1 MSVPNTRISR
11 LTLDLNLATNA
22 QVGASGLALS
32 QFTALAPRAMAA
44 HDALVEAHAS
54 GKLGFMKLPED
65 HAAKDA
71 AKAIAQDLIAAF
83 DDQLV
88 LGIGGSSLGGK
99 ALFTSLCHP
108 FHNQLPKDK
117 RPGLR
122 TFFPDN
128 SDGTT
133 FARLL
138 EVSEASR
145 SAIVAITKSGGTAET
160 WAQLL
165 YLNDK
170 LGAAA
175 MKKQVVAV
183 TDPTK
188 GALRAVATTQG
199 WRTLPVPPNI
209 GGRFSVFTAVG
220 LLPAAAAGIDVD
232 QLLAGAAAMTR
243 RCSGYQL
250 FDNPA
255 YLLASALYLFDK
267 ERGRPL
273 HVFMP
278 YADALRETGDWFVQ
292 LWAESLGKKNHG
304 PTPLR
309 AVGATDQHSL
319 LQLLME
325 GPNDKVNLFVVIE
338 EPRVDLPIPN
348 GFRDQAD
355 VKYLNGLKFH
365 TLLNAEQQATA
376 AALAVAGRPSLTITL
391 PKLDAFAMGELMMML
406 EIATGFVGS
415 LYGIDPYD
423 QPGVEAGK
431 RYACGLLGRPGYE
444 DAKDELHKRPKADP
458 AWVV

>member
-1 MSVPNTRISR
+1 MKTSR

-32 QFTALAPRAMAA
+32 QFTALAPRAMAS
-44 HDALVEAHAS
+44 HDALTTAHAS
-54 GKLGFMKLPED
+54 GKLGFMKLPDD

-71 AKAIAQDLIAAF
+71 AKAMAKELQGAF

-88 LGIGGSSLGGK
+88 LGIGGSSLGAK
-99 ALFTSLCHP
+99 ALFTALSHP
-108 FHNQLPKDK
+108 FHNLLPKDK
-117 RPGLR
+117 RQGMR

-133 FARLL
+133 FSRLM
-138 EVSEASR
+138 EIVDPAK
-145 SAIVAITKSGGTAET
+145 AGIVAITKSGGTAET

-165 YLNDK
+165 YLQNK
-170 LGAAA
+170 LGADA
-175 MKKQVVAV
+175 MKNQIVAV
-183 TDPTK
+183 TDPSK
-188 GALRAVATTQG
+188 GALRSVATEKG

-220 LLPAAAAGIDVD
+220 LLPAAAAGIDID
-232 QLLAGAAAMTR
+232 QLLAGAAAMAR

-255 YLLASALYLFDK
+255 YLLGSALYLFDS
-267 ERGRPL
+267 ERGRPV

-292 LWAESLGKKNHG
+292 LWAESLGKNNHG
-304 PTPLR
+304 PTPMR
-309 AVGATDQHSL
+309 GVGATDQHSM
-319 LQLLME
+319 LQLLMQ
-325 GPNDKVNLFVVIE
+325 GPNDKVTIFVAIE
-338 EPRVDLPIPN
+338 EPRVDLPIPK
-348 GFRDQAD
+348 GFENQPD
-355 VKYLNGLKFH
+355 VKYLNGITFN
-365 TLLNAEQQATA
+365 TLLSAEQRATA
-376 AALAVAGRPSLTITL
+376 AALAAAGRPSITITL
-391 PKLDAFAMGELMMML
+391 PKLDAFAVGELMMLL
-406 EIATGFVGS
+406 EIATGFVGP

-444 DAKDELHKRPKADP
+444 DAKDELQKRPKPDA